1 MNPGYKLGLRA
12 IKTAISV
19 FFCLLIALIFNR
31 TDTLFASIAAIICL
45 QPTYNKTF
53 SSGLQRLVGTLVG
66 GVVGYLIILTIYKLP
81 FREVTTLFIAPFS
94 ILMVIY
100 ICNVINQPAS
110 VSISCIVVL
119 SVVMWPD
126 GNIST
131 AFMYV
136 VNRML
141 DTSMGIIVAM
151 LVNRF
156 TFTKRSKSRENQS
169 RELDINRHNC

>member
-12 IKTAISV
+12 VKTAISV
-19 FFCLLIALIFNR
+19 FLCLLIAYIFNR

-53 SSGLQRLVGTLVG
+53 SSGLQRLVGTLIG
-66 GVVGYLIILTIYKLP
+66 GVVGYLILLTVYRLP
-81 FREVTTLFIAPFS
+81 FKEIATLLIAPIA
-94 ILMVIY
+94 ILIVIY

-126 GNIST
+126 GNISDT
-131 AFMYV
+131 LMYV
-136 VNRML
+136 INRVL
-141 DTSMGIIVAM
+141 DTSMGIIIAM

-156 TFTKRSKSRENQS
+156 TFTKHAIQS
-169 RELDINRHNC
+169 

>member
-19 FFCLLIALIFNR
+19 FLCLLIAYILNR

-53 SSGLQRLVGTLVG
+53 SSGLQRLVGTVIG
-66 GVVGYLIILTIYKLP
+66 GIVGYLILLTIYRLP
-81 FREVTTLFIAPFS
+81 FKEITTLLVAPIA
-94 ILMVIY
+94 ILIVIY
-100 ICNVINQPAS
+100 ICNFISQPAS

-126 GNIST
+126 GNISDSL
-131 AFMYV
+131 MYV
-136 VNRML
+136 INRVL
-141 DTSMGIIVAM
+141 DTSMGIIIAM

-156 TFTKRSKSRENQS
+156 TFTKYNIQ
-169 RELDINRHNC
+169 N

>member
-19 FFCLLIALIFNR
+19 FLCLLIAYILNR

-53 SSGLQRLVGTLVG
+53 NSGLQRLVGTVIG
-66 GVVGYLIILTIYKLP
+66 GIVGYLILLAIYKLP
-81 FREVTTLFIAPFS
+81 FKEITTLLIAP
-94 ILMVIY
+94 IANLIVIY
-100 ICNVINQPAS
+100 ICNFIGQPAS

-126 GNIST
+126 GNISDT
-131 AFMYV
+131 LMYV
-136 VNRML
+136 INRVL
-141 DTSMGIIVAM
+141 DTSMGIIIAM

-156 TFTKRSKSRENQS
+156 TFTK
-169 RELDINRHNC
+169 HNIQN

>member
-1 MNPGYKLGLRA
+1 MNLGYKLGLRA

-19 FFCLLIALIFNR
+19 FLCLLIAYILNR

-53 SSGLQRLVGTLVG
+53 SSGLQRLVGTLIG
-66 GVVGYLIILTIYKLP
+66 GVVGYLILLTIYKLP
-81 FREVTTLFIAPFS
+81 FKEFTTLLVAPIA
-94 ILMVIY
+94 ILIVIY
-100 ICNVINQPAS
+100 ICNLISQPAS

-126 GNIST
+126 GNISDT
-131 AFMYV
+131 LMYV
-136 VNRML
+136 INRVL
-141 DTSMGIIVAM
+141 DTSMGIVVAM

-156 TFTKRSKSRENQS
+156 TFTKHNIQS
-169 RELDINRHNC
+169 

>member
-1 MNPGYKLGLRA
+1 MNLGYKLGLRA

-19 FFCLLIALIFNR
+19 FLCLLIAYILNR

-53 SSGLQRLVGTLVG
+53 SSGLQRLVGTLIG
-66 GVVGYLIILTIYKLP
+66 GGVGYLILLTIYKLP
-81 FREVTTLFIAPFS
+81 FKEFTTLFVAPIATL
-94 ILMVIY
+94 IVIY
-100 ICNVINQPAS
+100 ICNLISQPAS

-126 GNIST
+126 GNISDT
-131 AFMYV
+131 LMYV
-136 VNRML
+136 INRVL
-141 DTSMGIIVAM
+141 DTSMGIVVAM

-156 TFTKRSKSRENQS
+156 TFTKHNVQS
-169 RELDINRHNC
+169 